1 MGQPGVISRSIG
13 SGSEI
18 LAGGSEVPRMARPF
32 WCGTIHIWRSQ
43 LVTALPVFYLRSRVG

>member
-1 MGQPGVISRSIG
+1 MAKPGVISRSIG